1 MAIVGSTL
9 LVDKI
14 KTGMR
19 PHLILTVNAD
29 QDEIAWGAVTLV
41 YLYRQLSMAS
51 RAGYLTML
59 QTWIY
64 EYFLAFR
71 PHPCRADVPNKTR
84 AEMWS
89 PHKPVEW
96 IPYNTSPRTLL
107 NEHPRTTFIGGITCF
122 DIVEVYLPE
131 RIVRQLSFVQA
142 IPPPPLRLTQAV
154 VHDYIDWFRV
164 CSHPLLL
171 SGEGPSA
178 SFAVADSR
186 VGYFANEFPS
196 QLAPLD
202 QDVCHRGYD
211 PSGMTD

>member
-1 MAIVGSTL
+1 
-9 LVDKI
+9 
-14 KTGMR
+14 MR

-89 PHKPVEW
+89 SQKLVRDLSRLRQCKNILDSTIETQVSY
-96 IPYNTSPRTLL
+96 ITS
-107 NEHPRTTFIGGITCF
+107 HFFMHFILI
-122 DIVEVYLPE
+122 
-131 RIVRQLSFVQA
+131 
-142 IPPPPLRLTQAV
+142 
-154 VHDYIDWFRV
+154 
-164 CSHPLLL
+164 
-171 SGEGPSA
+171 
-178 SFAVADSR
+178 
-186 VGYFANEFPS
+186 
-196 QLAPLD
+196 
-202 QDVCHRGYD
+202 
-211 PSGMTD
+211 